1 VVAPDGSSA
10 LVATN
15 FTTNNANV
23 VFYWVAGASNQIVQC
38 SATVNGKTVTAQAVF
53 NIMSPLPT
61 FSLQNQGPIAADT
74 NNSDK
79 RLELY
84 FGQNIGTNVGTAMY
98 LTNVPAINGIFYGA
112 YFVTQIINTYA
123 EENVITGTNIYG
135 WQRGGNGL
143 DNQVR
148 YGTPGVGTSV
158 YFSAQLVNNPIWT
171 DSPDVGLGGP
181 VRWVSRSDSFKSYL
195 MFQPTP
201 PSIAVPMYV
210 GTWGWSGSAKTNGA
224 TGGILL
230 SHSQIT
236 PSVLQT
242 TTFPTWTMVNTN
254 NTPWNVTNLPAFN
267 EN

>member
-1 VVAPDGSSA
+1 M
-10 LVATN
+10 ATN

-112 YFVTQIINTYA
+112 YFVTQII
-123 EENVITGTNIYG
+123 GSS
-135 WQRGGNGL
+135 RP
-143 DNQVR
+143 R
-148 YGTPGVGTSV
+148 VGE
-158 YFSAQLVNNPIWT
+158 F
-171 DSPDVGLGGP
+171 GLGKLVLRP
-181 VRWVSRSDSFKSYL
+181 
-195 MFQPTP
+195 
-201 PSIAVPMYV
+201 I
-210 GTWGWSGSAKTNGA
+210 SGLKMGF
-224 TGGILL
+224 LCC
-230 SHSQIT
+230 
-236 PSVLQT
+236 
-242 TTFPTWTMVNTN
+242 
-254 NTPWNVTNLPAFN
+254 
-267 EN
+267 